1 MQTYVKTHINQGHIC
16 GRPEPAVLNSPPP
29 LCFPQSFVFA
39 RLWHQR
45 RLSTLCPPL
54 TVWQLAPIKYRGQS
68 AVSRPLIYSRSAI
81 RSRWWWTAG
90 MSWSWTGFTGLHYGA
105 FSCHL
110 TYTLDFWGADK
121 NNKVF
126 CWLDACEN
134 AIFLIVLQKTTWY
147 PRKRYERVKGFL
159 RRNILTDCSGI
170 KTNSLNKI

>member
-68 AVSRPLIYSRSAI
+68 AVSRPLIYSRSVI

-110 TYTLDFWGADK
+110 TYTLDFWGRGGQRLKITKSFAGSIHVK
-121 NNKVF
+121 MQYFWLF
-126 CWLDACEN
+126 CKKWRGIQGKDMKEWKD
-134 AIFLIVLQKTTWY
+134 F
-147 PRKRYERVKGFL
+147 RYETL
-159 RRNILTDCSGI
+159 
-170 KTNSLNKI
+170 